1 MLLSV
6 LCCVFVLF
14 VAMPLQF
21 VAGDGPAR
29 AAVDCGHLVDSHMD
43 HGILCLVINKLIVWS
58 VNQAGA

>member
-1 MLLSV
+1 M
-6 LCCVFVLF
+6 CIRDRF